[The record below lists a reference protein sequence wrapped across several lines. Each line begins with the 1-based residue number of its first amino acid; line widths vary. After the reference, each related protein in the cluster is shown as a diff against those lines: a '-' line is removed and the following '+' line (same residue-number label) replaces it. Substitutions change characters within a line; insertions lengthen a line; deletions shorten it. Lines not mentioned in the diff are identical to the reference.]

1 MDVAIRTLDTLEE
14 KKRLETAS
22 FDTRQAEA
30 IVSMVRSLEQNQLA
44 NLVTVK
50 DLDRRLAEFETRTTV
65 RLVGLLFA
73 QGALIVALVKFL

>member
-50 DLDRRLAEFETRTTV
+50 DLDRRLAEFETRITV